1 MRINIKF
8 LLGLILGLG
17 ILSTAFAAERV
28 VVCEEI
34 YSEG

>member
-8 LLGLILGLG
+8 LLGLIIGLG
-17 ILSTAFAAERV
+17 IITTAFAAERI